1 MKKFTALLL
10 ALLLIFSLTACSEQ
24 PTETTTVAQKTSA
37 APATTKA
44 PATTEKTTA
53 APQTTAA
60 PEVKNDDPI
69 IVGQTWVV
77 GSLDPVAGSASW
89 ALTSHGVAEYVYMQD
104 KDGALKSRFIKE
116 LKQVDELD
124 WEAVMKEGV
133 KFSDGSDVDA
143 KAFCEA
149 MNIIFEENEL
159 SNATAGKIVFT
170 PTGDYAFTIKTERPT
185 KLMMSVFS
193 EWTNVVFK
201 RLEDGSYIFTGPYVV
216 DSFDAGT
223 ELKVKPNPYY
233 PNAENRSDL
242 IIKAFK
248 DVSAMKLAIES
259 GEIDMAFTVTPA
271 VAKMLKDSGVIVES
285 IYAGYQYFA
294 PVNLMG
300 VLKDQNLRTAINFGL
315 NREDYQKVIMGGELP
330 TGVFAR
336 YYPFAGEDEMVFDL
350 EKANQLLD
358 EAGYEL
364 KDGTRYKDGAPLKL
378 KIVTYSFRP
387 DLPVLMQV
395 LATQLKAMGIDSETA
410 IVDNIGA
417 ELKKGEFDIALY
429 AQHTAPTGNP
439 AFFLNQFF
447 RTDGANNHMKYSSA
461 ELDAK
466 LDEMALLPL
475 GDDMN
480 AKAKEVQHIIATD
493 LPIFYL
499 LDPMWHI
506 GVSERLN
513 GYLPYCGDYFI
524 INDQLIAK

>member
-1 MKKFTALLL
+1 MKKLSVVLL
-10 ALLLIFSLTACSEQ
+10 ALLLAFNMLACTPQSETPAETTAAQ
-24 PTETTTVAQKTSA
+24 TEAKTTEAATTVAE
-37 APATTKA
+37 TTKA
-44 PATTEKTTA
+44 PE
-53 APQTTAA
+53 TTAA

-89 ALTSHGVAEYVYMQD
+89 ALTSHGIAEYVYMQD
-104 KDGALKSRFIKE
+104 KDGVLKSRFIKE
-116 LKQVDELD
+116 LKQVDDLN

-133 KFSDGSDVDA
+133 KFSDGSAVDA
-143 KAFCEA
+143 KAFTEA

-201 RLEDGSYIFTGPYVV
+201 RLADGNYIFTGPYVV

-223 ELKVKPNPYY
+223 ELKVKPNPHY
-233 PNAENRSDL
+233 PNAEKRSDL
-242 IIKAFK
+242 VIKAFK

-285 IYAGYQYFA
+285 INAGYQYFA

-300 VLKDQNLRTAINFGL
+300 VLKDQKLRTAINFGL
-315 NREDYQKVIMGGELP
+315 NRADYQKVIMGGELP
-330 TGVFAR
+330 TGVFAH
-336 YYPFAGEDEMVFDL
+336 YYPFAGDDEMVFDL
-350 EKANQLLD
+350 AKANQMLD

-364 KDGTRYKDGAPLKL
+364 KDGMRYKDGEPLKL
-378 KIVTYSFRP
+378 KIVTYSYRP

-395 LATQLKAMGIDSETA
+395 
-410 IVDNIGA
+410 
-417 ELKKGEFDIALY
+417 
-429 AQHTAPTGNP
+429 QHTAPTGNP
-439 AFFLNQFF
+439 AYFLNQFF
-447 RTDGANNHMKYSSA
+447 RTDGSNNHMKYSSA

-499 LDPMWHI
+499 LDPQWHV
-506 GVSERLN
+506 GVSERLD